1 MADLILNQTEIPAE
15 QWRYGLA
22 SSARTGCGWI
32 AVYNTLVLLGE
43 DPEPEALIRAL
54 RRQLPLLHGTFGT
67 LCLGPAILLGKMG
80 YPVCTSSDVSRF
92 DALCKKGDAA
102 ILFYYWRKGMKLGAH
117 FAALHWDGT
126 HFVGCNTYKNS
137 RGPDDYGDSLP
148 AFLKLEGYFGAVLT
162 VVKKKGR

>member
-92 DALCKKGDAA
+92 DALHHPGGHRPPGEARCA
-102 ILFYYWRKGMKLGAH
+102 R
-117 FAALHWDGT
+117 
-126 HFVGCNTYKNS
+126 
-137 RGPDDYGDSLP
+137 R
-148 AFLKLEGYFGAVLT
+148 
-162 VVKKKGR
+162 